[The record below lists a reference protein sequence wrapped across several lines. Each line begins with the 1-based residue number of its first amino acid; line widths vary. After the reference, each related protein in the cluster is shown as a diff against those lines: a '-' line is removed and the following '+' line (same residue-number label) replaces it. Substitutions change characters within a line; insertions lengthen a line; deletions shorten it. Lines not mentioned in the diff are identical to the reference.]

1 MLGLQGVSVM
11 PERQDAPVTH
21 DLQDAPVTPD
31 LQDAPVMPGLQDA
44 PVMLEL
50 QDVSVTYPDGT
61 LVVEGLDLH
70 IREGESV
77 ALIGA
82 NGAGKTTLLLSL
94 VGVIPARGR
103 IRVGDI
109 LLEKKTLDTVR
120 RRVGL
125 VFQNP
130 DDQLFMHDIFDDVAF
145 GLRNADVVEDEVE
158 NRVVCTLDRLR
169 MGHLRDRSVLRLSG
183 GEKRLA
189 ALATVMVME
198 PSVMLFDEPTVYL
211 DPKARRNLIG
221 VMNGIPQTKV
231 IATHDL
237 AFAAETCSRVVVLK
251 DGKVYADGRP
261 EALLYD
267 VALMDACGVEAIG
280 V

>member
-1 MLGLQGVSVM
+1 MPEMVAKHEGAVKREGAVMLALQG
-11 PERQDAPVTH
+11 
-21 DLQDAPVTPD
+21 
-31 LQDAPVMPGLQDA
+31 
-44 PVMLEL
+44 
-50 QDVSVTYPDGT
+50 VSVTYPDGT
-61 LVVEGLDLH
+61 LAVEGLDLTV
-70 IREGESV
+70 REGESV

-94 VGVIPARGR
+94 VGVIPAEGR
-103 IRVGDI
+103 ILIDGTIVD
-109 LLEKKTLDTVR
+109 KKSLDLVR

-145 GLRNADVVEDEVE
+145 GLRNADVVEAEVAQ
-158 NRVVCTLDRLR
+158 RVIHTLTELR
-169 MGHLRDRSVLRLSG
+169 IGHLRDRSVLRLSG

-189 ALATVMVME
+189 ALATVMVMA

-221 VMNGIPQTKV
+221 VMNGISTTKV

-237 AFAAETCSRVVVLK
+237 AFAAETCDRVVVLK

-261 EALLYD
+261 DVLLHD
-267 VALMDACGVEAIG
+267 AVLMDTCGVEAIG
-280 V
+280 A

>member
-1 MLGLQGVSVM
+1 
-11 PERQDAPVTH
+11 
-21 DLQDAPVTPD
+21 
-31 LQDAPVMPGLQDA
+31 
-44 PVMLEL
+44 MLEL
-50 QDVSVTYPDGT
+50 QGVSVTYPDGT
-61 LVVEGLDLH
+61 LAVEGLDLVV
-70 IREGESV
+70 REGESV

-94 VGVIPARGR
+94 VGVIPASGR
-103 IRVGDI
+103 ILVDGTF
-109 LLEKKTLDTVR
+109 LERKSLDAIR

-145 GLRNADVVEDEVE
+145 GLRNADVLEAEVAQ
-158 NRVVCTLDRLR
+158 RVVHTLTQLR
-169 MGHLRDRSVLRLSG
+169 IGHLQERSVLRLSG

-221 VMNGIPQTKV
+221 VMNGIHQTKV

-237 AFAAETCSRVVVLK
+237 AFAAETCERVVALK

-261 EALLYD
+261 QDLLYD
-267 VALMDACGVEAIG
+267 EVLMDACGVEAIG
-280 V
+280 A

>member
-1 MLGLQGVSVM
+1 
-11 PERQDAPVTH
+11 
-21 DLQDAPVTPD
+21 
-31 LQDAPVMPGLQDA
+31 
-44 PVMLEL
+44 MLEL
-50 QDVSVTYPDGT
+50 QGVSVTYPDGT
-61 LVVEGLDLH
+61 LAVEGLDLVV
-70 IREGESV
+70 REGEGV

-94 VGVIPARGR
+94 VGVIPASGR
-103 IRVGDI
+103 ILVDGT
-109 LLEKKTLDTVR
+109 LLERKSLDSIR

-145 GLRNADVVEDEVE
+145 GLRNADVLEAEVIQ
-158 NRVVCTLDRLR
+158 RVVHTLTQLR
-169 MGHLRDRSVLRLSG
+169 IGHLRDRSVLRLSG

-221 VMNGIPQTKV
+221 VMNGIHQTKV

-237 AFAAETCSRVVVLK
+237 AFAAETCDRVVAMK

-261 EALLYD
+261 QDLLYD
-267 VALMDACGVEAIG
+267 GVLMDACGVEAIG
-280 V
+280 A

>member
-1 MLGLQGVSVM
+1 MRETPVIHDMAGKLTLQG
-11 PERQDAPVTH
+11 
-21 DLQDAPVTPD
+21 
-31 LQDAPVMPGLQDA
+31 
-44 PVMLEL
+44 
-50 QDVSVTYPDGT
+50 VSVTYPDGT
-61 LVVEGLDLH
+61 LAVEGLDLTV
-70 IREGESV
+70 REGESV

-103 IRVGDI
+103 ILVDGI
-109 LLEKKTLDTVR
+109 TLDGKSLDSVR
-120 RRVGL
+120 QRVGL

-145 GLRNADVVEDEVE
+145 GLRNAGVAEAEVAL
-158 NRVVCTLDRLR
+158 RVDHALNGLR
-169 MGHLRDRSVLRLSG
+169 IGHLRERSVLRLSG

-189 ALATVMVME
+189 ALATVMVMA
-198 PSVMLFDEPTVYL
+198 PSLMLFDEPTVYL

-221 VMNGIPQTKV
+221 VMNNISTTKV

-237 AFAAETCSRVVVLK
+237 AFAAETCTRVVALK

-261 EALLYD
+261 DELLYD
-267 VALMDACGVEAIG
+267 VARMDACGVEAIG
-280 V
+280 A